1 MEQRGEAFTLAVTD
15 GPRSADL
22 GPLTLLTMLPLYVAR
37 IDPLRSRLRHLA
49 VLCRRL
55 DPREP
60 PYDCPLDEGRNFARC
75 SLGQRS
81 LRASLFGPPSCLHR
95 AQRWHADH
103 GSQPYHGASPPTPT
117 GNSRPSAMT
126 PASAPWIADAMA
138 EVAAAR
144 AMRCRCRPGA
154 CGGPRVRSRRRRGWS
169 GSPGPAAA
177 ASCPPPRGK
186 RIPDPSFGQ
195 LPRLRR
201 PSRSS
206 WDQRTEGLT
215 PNPASPQRP
224 DGVIRSGPCPMTPIR
239 TGARRAAARTPA
251 TAVLGRSQAGGV
263 KTRHIL
269 ELAR

>member
-1 MEQRGEAFTLAVTD
+1 MYSTKGPATGAPVRINSVVMAIPTSPPAIVPPRCKVGPFRRAFLVRQPDDMSMEQRGEAFTLAVTD

-126 PASAPWIADAMA
+126 PASAPWIADTTQD
-138 EVAAAR
+138 VAGGSAHSGE
-144 AMRCRCRPGA
+144 CRPGA
-154 CGGPRVRSRRRRGWS
+154 YS
-169 GSPGPAAA
+169 GSRGALPSPGRMLGAHRDLQQ
-177 ASCPPPRGK
+177 PP
-186 RIPDPSFGQ
+186 
-195 LPRLRR
+195 
-201 PSRSS
+201 
-206 WDQRTEGLT
+206 
-215 PNPASPQRP
+215 
-224 DGVIRSGPCPMTPIR
+224 
-239 TGARRAAARTPA
+239 GARRPA
-251 TAVLGRSQAGGV
+251 ETDAKS
-263 KTRHIL
+263 II
-269 ELAR
+269 